1 MNLVNLDDLYQDVI
15 LDHGRKPRNFGPLPM
30 ANREAEGY
38 NPFCGDHVHV
48 RILFDDGVIR
58 EIKFEGAGCAISTAS
73 ASLMTQ
79 SVKGKTLA
87 EAKALFDG
95 FHDSV
100 VGTNP
105 IDEEKLG
112 SLVCLCGVR
121 DYPNRIKCATLAWH
135 ALIEAL
141 EGAEEPQAKT

>member
-1 MNLVNLDDLYQDVI
+1 MNLDDLYQDVI
-15 LDHGRKPRNFGPLPM
+15 IDHGRKPRNFGPLPM
-30 ANREAEGY
+30 ANLEAEGF
-38 NPFCGDHVHV
+38 NPFCGDQVHV
-48 RILFDDGVIR
+48 RIHFKNGVIE

-87 EAKALFDG
+87 EARDIFND

-100 VGTNP
+100 LGTNP

-112 SLVCLCGVR
+112 SLICLCGVK

-141 EGAEEPQAKT
+141 EGVEGPAGKGHA

>member
-1 MNLVNLDDLYQDVI
+1 
-15 LDHGRKPRNFGPLPM
+15 M
-30 ANREAEGY
+30 ANLEAEGY
-38 NPFCGDHVHV
+38 NPFCGDQVHV
-48 RILFDDGVIR
+48 RIHFNEGVIR

-79 SVKGKTLA
+79 SVKGKTLS
-87 EAKALFDG
+87 EAKALFND

-100 VGTNP
+100 LGANP

-112 SLVCLCGVR
+112 SLVCLCGVK

-141 EGAEEPQAKT
+141 EGAKEPEADL